1 MGHDSIY
8 ADPDKRWT
16 SANPAG
22 YRYDVNNPVIRKLWD
37 RYRKLSGISLRY
49 PASDRQR
56 HEFEQHVDSLIEN
69 GKIVVKALRW

>member
-1 MGHDSIY
+1 MGHESIY

-22 YRYDVNNPVIRKLWD
+22 YRYDVNNPTIRKLWD

-49 PASDRQR
+49 PASDAQR
-56 HEFEQHVDSLIEN
+56 HKFEHEVVDKLVES
-69 GKIVVKALRW
+69 GKINRR